1 MTNTPIDL
9 PDAIDEDDADNGIA
23 DDAPSAGMLPPMR
36 LALFIAGGI
45 TLDWLIPINFGHW
58 WGAFGLVLLIA
69 ALVIAKWAIETFKK
83 AGTNVPPNKP
93 ATVIVQDGPFKY
105 SRNPMYFSFVMGYA
119 GLAMLA
125 DAPLMLLMAVGLWFM
140 LDRMVIEPEEEYLTA
155 KFGEEYELYQ
165 EQVRRWV

>member
-58 WGAFGLVLLIA
+58 WGAFGLVLLIYY
-69 ALVIAKWAIETFKK
+69 LRLSGGKNRTLFRFGLEYNN
-83 AGTNVPPNKP
+83 AG
-93 ATVIVQDGPFKY
+93 
-105 SRNPMYFSFVMGYA
+105 
-119 GLAMLA
+119 
-125 DAPLMLLMAVGLWFM
+125 
-140 LDRMVIEPEEEYLTA
+140 
-155 KFGEEYELYQ
+155 
-165 EQVRRWV
+165 VRVAEVSLI